1 MYPAPLLAVEP
12 MDILVGTID
21 IAFGDLRGID
31 AKVFKLFVFCFGV
44 AVIAISI
51 VINEPAALAI
61 LDKFVQF

>member
-1 MYPAPLLAVEP
+1 MYSAPLLAVEP

-21 IAFGDLRGID
+21 IAFCDLRRICT
-31 AKVFKLFVFCFGV
+31 KTVKLFVFCLGV
-44 AVIAISI
+44 AVIAIPI